1 MWNNNWFLDSVFGV
15 NLFVFVV
22 VPFSPNL
29 PSVRKVNCRET
40 NKRKKNRRKR
50 NSAGKETLLS
60 NANTPLGLQSR
71 PGADLSCLRQLSAP
85 GLQKIDVCENL
96 ELCKGRV
103 PSISLQVLCG
113 SGCVKSRKFREK
125 HRKTW
130 FFIRFS
136 LKISER
142 DQKRRQETPK
152 VRKWSKSEPK
162 EAKSEP
168 KGAKMWAKGSPKW
181 AKGSQKE
188 PKGSQRAT
196 NMH

>member
-1 MWNNNWFLDSVFGV
+1 M
-15 NLFVFVV
+15 
-22 VPFSPNL
+22 P
-29 PSVRKVNCRET
+29 
-40 NKRKKNRRKR
+40 
-50 NSAGKETLLS
+50 A
-60 NANTPLGLQSR
+60 AIIR
-71 PGADLSCLRQLSAP
+71 PGPA
-85 GLQKIDVCENL
+85 KIDVCENL

-125 HRKTW
+125 HRKTL

-162 EAKSEP
+162 GAKSEP
-168 KGAKMWAKGSPKW
+168 KGAKM
-181 AKGSQKE
+181 
-188 PKGSQRAT
+188 
-196 NMH
+196 

>member
-1 MWNNNWFLDSVFGV
+1 MEPKTIKKPSKNQCGKKMIFKSIFIVFLGSLRV
-15 NLFVFVV
+15 
-22 VPFSPNL
+22 PNL
-29 PSVRKVNCRET
+29 PSVRKVNCRKT

-60 NANTPLGLQSR
+60 NPNTPLGLQSR

-113 SGCVKSRKFREK
+113 SGCVKSRKFGEK
-125 HRKTW
+125 LRKTL

-142 DQKRRQETPK
+142 DQK
-152 VRKWSKSEPK
+152 
-162 EAKSEP
+162 
-168 KGAKMWAKGSPKW
+168 
-181 AKGSQKE
+181 
-188 PKGSQRAT
+188 
-196 NMH
+196 